1 MIPIETGPP
10 RPAGPPFVRDGFR
23 PFFFGACA
31 WAVFAMAEWLYAY
44 TNGGTSPRAEIL
56 GMQWHAHEMIF
67 GFSAAVIA
75 GFLLTAVR
83 NWTGRPTLSGRPLMA
98 LFATW
103 LVARLAFAVGGTP
116 VVLPAAADLL
126 FGFGLLGAVLLPIRA
141 AGQMGKQ
148 AGILSKV
155 ATLAVANALFY
166 AGMAGWLAPGV
177 RWGLYLGLY
186 SVVGLVLAIGRR
198 ILPNF
203 IAVGTGS
210 QAPLRNDVRIDRAA
224 LALFFVFM
232 VAAVFFE
239 AVVVTAVTA
248 GLLAL
253 VHAVRMAG
261 WHSAGIWKRPL
272 LWAPYLS
279 YGFLVSGFALMAL
292 ASLVPLPP
300 FVGLHALAAGG
311 IGLIAVGMMARVS
324 LGHTGR
330 GIATL
335 PPFTTSAFSL
345 VLAAAVVR
353 VAFPMVA
360 PSLAMAWIV
369 TSQSLWIL
377 GFAILGLR
385 FAPIWFGPPAR

>member
-10 RPAGPPFVRDGFR
+10 RPPGPPFVRDGFR

-31 WAVFAMAEWLYAY
+31 WAVFAMAEWLLVYA
-44 TNGGTSPRAEIL
+44 TGGASPRAEIL
-56 GMQWHAHEMIF
+56 GMQWHAHGMIF

-83 NWTGRPTLSGRPLMA
+83 NWTGRPTLSGRPLMV
-98 LFATW
+98 LFAAW
-103 LVARLAFAVGGTP
+103 LVARLLLSVKGAP

-126 FGFGLLGAVLLPIRA
+126 FSFGLLGAVLRPILA

-166 AGMAGWLAPGV
+166 AGMAGLLATGV

-210 QAPLRNDVRIDRAA
+210 STPLKNDDRIDRAA
-224 LALFFVFM
+224 LALFLVFLVAATFFEASI
-232 VAAVFFE
+232 VAAVS
-239 AVVVTAVTA
+239 A
-248 GLLAL
+248 GLLAI
-253 VHAVRMAG
+253 VHAVRLVG
-261 WHSAGIWKRPL
+261 WHTPGIWKRPL

-279 YGFLVSGFALMAL
+279 YGFLVAGFALMAL
-292 ASLVPLPP
+292 ATVIPLPP

-311 IGLIAVGMMARVS
+311 VGLIAVGMMARVS

-335 PPFTTSAFSL
+335 PPFTATAFAL

-353 VAFPMVA
+353 VAFPIAA
-360 PSLAMAWIV
+360 PSLVTIWIV
-369 TSQSLWIL
+369 MSQSLWVL
-377 GFAILGLR
+377 GFAVLGVR